1 MRNREFYEGQL
12 RLLESLDSSPEHI
25 RQVAEQIK
33 VLEDKAKQAKESGEK
48 GAGLNNAEKR
58 RLKELKT
65 ERSMLERKE
74 ELEVL
79 LNMNGLEEFTQEAEQ
94 EQAQTE
100 ALEMVDQMIGSD
112 AERAANEAK
121 GATTLEEGRSLT
133 GKTAQRE
140 GVKGY
145 YETEVPTQLT
155 KRGDIKAEKAQMSK
169 NSMLGASMQLATLNK
184 LLTRTGLSE
193 AQVSMVN
200 KLIKYFN
207 RVLDTLDAVDRQF
220 EESTRAAE
228 NIEREAGVE
237 PPTNAE
243 PQAEVGDNVERSAPE
258 AEITEEGVPAPEVA
272 EEGRTAGTPEA
283 VEEEKPEPQEEK
295 PEEID
300 YDNLTEEQKRQ
311 FQIQG
316 ARANLDNIVK
326 QLRELDAQKDEAKK
340 KLEEAERNGDESG
353 IRDAQFAVSRIN
365 MQMTPLRN
373 QAQELV
379 ARINELEGRGEQ
391 GSTEQTQEAGQTEP
405 EKERETAEDAE
416 PEAPAAKA
424 PETEEKVGE
433 IGNVEQGE
441 PTIQGAPVPPQA
453 IEHVSGLKALLAAF
467 IRILQAIT
475 RKPNLLEGAR
485 QSLVTIEY
493 LPAGTK
499 IDPSKVTK
507 TNVTKENVQEVAEEL
522 GEDKEQA
529 QQAAEE
535 VDKAEETR
543 ENETGEERESVEE
556 QEMPEVADDSTPEFL
571 DEEPEKETPEADKDS
586 RPSWELSPEQKE
598 KINADSAEIV
608 HEMQENAE
616 RTQPG
621 KTEQDMGQEK

>member
-1 MRNREFYEGQL
+1 MRSREFYEGQL

-243 PQAEVGDNVERSAPE
+243 PQAEVGDNVERSALE

-272 EEGRTAGTPEA
+272 EEGRTAG
-283 VEEEKPEPQEEK
+283 
-295 PEEID
+295 
-300 YDNLTEEQKRQ
+300 
-311 FQIQG
+311 
-316 ARANLDNIVK
+316 
-326 QLRELDAQKDEAKK
+326 
-340 KLEEAERNGDESG
+340 
-353 IRDAQFAVSRIN
+353 
-365 MQMTPLRN
+365 
-373 QAQELV
+373 
-379 ARINELEGRGEQ
+379 
-391 GSTEQTQEAGQTEP
+391 
-405 EKERETAEDAE
+405 
-416 PEAPAAKA
+416 
-424 PETEEKVGE
+424 
-433 IGNVEQGE
+433 
-441 PTIQGAPVPPQA
+441 
-453 IEHVSGLKALLAAF
+453 
-467 IRILQAIT
+467 
-475 RKPNLLEGAR
+475 
-485 QSLVTIEY
+485 
-493 LPAGTK
+493 
-499 IDPSKVTK
+499 
-507 TNVTKENVQEVAEEL
+507 
-522 GEDKEQA
+522 
-529 QQAAEE
+529 
-535 VDKAEETR
+535 
-543 ENETGEERESVEE
+543 
-556 QEMPEVADDSTPEFL
+556 
-571 DEEPEKETPEADKDS
+571 
-586 RPSWELSPEQKE
+586 
-598 KINADSAEIV
+598 
-608 HEMQENAE
+608 
-616 RTQPG
+616 
-621 KTEQDMGQEK
+621 

>member
-1 MRNREFYEGQL
+1 MD
-12 RLLESLDSSPEHI
+12 LDDDEPE
-25 RQVAEQIK
+25 V
-33 VLEDKAKQAKESGEK
+33 V
-48 GAGLNNAEKR
+48 
-58 RLKELKT
+58 
-65 ERSMLERKE
+65 
-74 ELEVL
+74 
-79 LNMNGLEEFTQEAEQ
+79 
-94 EQAQTE
+94 
-100 ALEMVDQMIGSD
+100 
-112 AERAANEAK
+112 
-121 GATTLEEGRSLT
+121 
-133 GKTAQRE
+133 
-140 GVKGY
+140 
-145 YETEVPTQLT
+145 
-155 KRGDIKAEKAQMSK
+155 
-169 NSMLGASMQLATLNK
+169 
-184 LLTRTGLSE
+184 
-193 AQVSMVN
+193 
-200 KLIKYFN
+200 
-207 RVLDTLDAVDRQF
+207 
-220 EESTRAAE
+220 EES
-228 NIEREAGVE
+228 
-237 PPTNAE
+237 
-243 PQAEVGDNVERSAPE
+243 
-258 AEITEEGVPAPEVA
+258 EEQV
-272 EEGRTAGTPEA
+272 
-283 VEEEKPEPQEEK
+283 
-295 PEEID
+295 D

-405 EKERETAEDAE
+405 EKERETAEEAE

-475 RKPNLLEGAR
+475 RNPNLLEGAR

-543 ENETGEERESVEE
+543 ENETGEEPEIVEE
-556 QEMPEVADDSTPEFL
+556 QYLPEVADDSTPEFI

-608 HEMQENAE
+608 HEMQENSE